1 MSTVL
6 YARTRWQQAGLVLGV
21 VLFLLVLSLDL
32 DPDKPVVTRMAAVAV
47 LMATWW
53 VTEAIPLA
61 ATAILPL
68 LLFPLL
74 DILSSKGTAP
84 LYFNSTIV
92 LFMGGFMIALT
103 MERWNLH
110 KRIALVVI
118 KTIGGGPSRIILGFM
133 VASAFLSM
141 WISNTAT
148 AVMMLPIGLSII
160 LQMESEFEARATRNF
175 SVGLMLGIAYA
186 ASVGGMATLVGTPP
200 NLAFQRV
207 FELTFPEGPGVAFGT
222 WFIMALPLTLIMLA
236 VIWVVITKVFY
247 RPEGH
252 LKVDRSIVEQELK
265 SLGSMRFEERIVSLV
280 FMITALLWI
289 FRGNLQL
296 GFVTI
301 PGWSNWLPD
310 PGMVDDGTV
319 ALMMASLLFL
329 VPTRTLEARS
339 KAATLMDASVFK
351 NLPWGIIILFGGGF
365 ALAEGFQVTGLA
377 DYLGNRLQ
385 LLAGFPPLVMIALIC
400 LSLTF
405 LTEVTSNTATTQMIL
420 PILASVGVAMGE
432 NPMLLMIPATLSA
445 SCAFMMPVA
454 TPPNAVVFGSG
465 RVAIGDMV
473 KTGIVINLLGVITIT
488 LMFYFLG
495 TAVFSVESGTQPSW
509 AVSAPQS

>member
-1 MSTVL
+1 VL
-6 YARTRWQQAGLVLGV
+6 YARTPLQQIGLVLGV
-21 VLFLLVLSLDL
+21 VLFFLVLSLDL
-32 DPDKPVVTRMAAVAV
+32 GPDNPMVTRMAAVAV

-53 VTEAIPLA
+53 LTEAIPLA
-61 ATAILPL
+61 ATALMPL
-68 LLFPLL
+68 LLFPIL
-74 DILSSKGTAP
+74 DILTTKGTAP

-118 KTIGGGPSRIILGFM
+118 KAIGGGPARIILGFM

-148 AVMMLPIGLSII
+148 AVMMLPIGLSIV
-160 LQMESEFEARATRNF
+160 LQMESEFDAQDTRKF

-207 FELTFPEGPGVAFGT
+207 FELTFPEGPGVAFGI
-222 WFIMALPLTLIMLA
+222 WFIMALPITLIMLA
-236 VIWVVITKVFY
+236 VIWVVITKILF
-247 RPEGH
+247 RPAAH
-252 LKVDRSIVEQELK
+252 LRVDRGIVDQELK
-265 SLGSMRFEERIVSLV
+265 SLGAMRFEERVVFIVFIV
-280 FMITALLWI
+280 TALLWV
-289 FRGNLQL
+289 FRKDLEV
-296 GFVTI
+296 GFVNI
-301 PGWSNWLPD
+301 PGWSGWLPD
-310 PGMVDDGTV
+310 PKMIDDGTV
-319 ALMMASLLFL
+319 ALLMASLLFFI
-329 VPTRTLEARS
+329 PTRTAGARS
-339 KAATLMDASVFK
+339 KAATIMDGSVFS

-365 ALAEGFQVTGLA
+365 ALAEGFKVTGLTH
-377 DYLGNRLQ
+377 YLGNQLQ
-385 LLAGFPPLVMIALIC
+385 LLSAFPTFLMIALVC

-405 LTEVTSNTATTQMIL
+405 LTEMTSNTATTQMVL

-432 NPMLLMIPATLSA
+432 NPMLLMVPATLSA

-465 RVAIGDMV
+465 RVAIGDML
-473 KTGIVINLLGVITIT
+473 KAGFVINLVGVVIIT

-495 TAVFSVESGTQPSW
+495 TAVFSVDPGVQPNW
-509 AVSAPQS
+509 AVLAAR

>member
-1 MSTVL
+1 M
-6 YARTRWQQAGLVLGV
+6 QQVGLVLGV
-21 VLFLLVLSLDL
+21 VLFFLVLALDL
-32 DPDKPVVTRMAAVAV
+32 DPDKPAVTRMAAVAV

-61 ATAILPL
+61 ATAVLPL
-68 LLFPLL
+68 LLFPIL
-74 DILSSKGTAP
+74 DILTGKDTAP

-118 KTIGGGPSRIILGFM
+118 RTIGGGPARIILGFM
-133 VASAFLSM
+133 AASAFLSM

-148 AVMMLPIGLSII
+148 AVMMLPIGLSIV
-160 LQMESEFEARATRNF
+160 LQMESEFDAKEARNF

-207 FELTFPEGPGVAFGT
+207 FELTFPDGPGVSFGT
-222 WFIMALPLTLIMLA
+222 WFVMALPLTIIMLT
-236 VIWVVITKVFY
+236 VIWVLITKVLF
-247 RPEGH
+247 RPPAH
-252 LKVDRSIVEQELK
+252 LKVDPGIVDRELK
-265 SLGSMRFEERIVSLV
+265 SLGAMSFEERIVFLV
-280 FMITALLWI
+280 FLTTALLWV
-289 FRGNLQL
+289 FRGDLEL
-296 GFVTI
+296 GFAEI
-301 PGWSNWLPD
+301 PGWSNLLPD
-310 PGMVDDGTV
+310 PRMVDDGTV
-319 ALMMASLLFL
+319 ALFMASLLFL
-329 VPTRTLEARS
+329 VPTRSFEARS
-339 KAATLMDASVFK
+339 KAATLMDGSVFK

-365 ALAEGFQVTGLA
+365 ALAEGFQATGLA
-377 DYLGNRLQ
+377 DYLGSRLQ
-385 LLAGFPPLVMIALIC
+385 LLSGIPTLLMIALIC

-445 SCAFMMPVA
+445 SCAFMLPVA

-465 RVAIGDMV
+465 RVEIGDMV
-473 KTGIVINLLGVITIT
+473 KTGIIINLLGVIIIT
-488 LMFYFLG
+488 FLFYFLG
-495 TAVFSVESGTQPSW
+495 TAVFSIEPGVQPDW
-509 AVSAPQS
+509 AATSAVPQ

>member
-6 YARTRWQQAGLVLGV
+6 YARTPLQQVGLVLGV
-21 VLFLLVLSLDL
+21 VLFFLVLSFDL
-32 DPDKPVVTRMAAVAV
+32 DPDKPIVTRMAAVAI
-47 LMATWW
+47 LMAIWW

-74 DILSSKGTAP
+74 DILTSNGTAP

-103 MERWNLH
+103 MERWDLH

-160 LQMESEFEARATRNF
+160 LQMESEFETEATRNF

-207 FELTFPEGPGVAFGT
+207 FELTFPEGPGVGFGT
-222 WFIMALPLTLIMLA
+222 WFIMGLPLSLIMLA
-236 VIWVVITKVFY
+236 VTWVVITKILY
-247 RPEGH
+247 RPAAH

-265 SLGSMRFEERIVSLV
+265 SLGSMRFEERVVFLV
-280 FMITALLWI
+280 FIITALLWV

-319 ALMMASLLFL
+319 ALFMASLLFL
-329 VPTRTLEARS
+329 VPTRTPDARS
-339 KAATLMDASVFK
+339 KAATLMDATVFK

-365 ALAEGFQVTGLA
+365 ALAEGFQVSGLA
-377 DYLGNRLQ
+377 DYLGSRLQ
-385 LLAGFPPLVMIALIC
+385 LLAGFPPLLMIALIC

-405 LTEVTSNTATTQMIL
+405 LTEVTSNTATAQMIL

-473 KTGIVINLLGVITIT
+473 KTGFVINLLGVVIIT
-488 LMFYFLG
+488 LVFYFLG
-495 TAVFSVESGTQPSW
+495 TAVFSIEGGIPPSW
-509 AVSAPQS
+509 AVSAPPS

>member
-1 MSTVL
+1 VSTVL
-6 YARTRWQQAGLVLGV
+6 YSRTRLQQVGLVLGLM
-21 VLFLLVLSLDL
+21 LFFLVLSLDL
-32 DPDKPVVTRMAAVAV
+32 EPGRPVVSRMAAVAV
-47 LMATWW
+47 LMAIWW

-68 LLFPLL
+68 LLFPIL
-74 DILSSKGTAP
+74 DILAGKGTAP

-118 KTIGGGPSRIILGFM
+118 KAIGGGPARITLGFM
-133 VASAFLSM
+133 AASAFLSM

-148 AVMMLPIGLSII
+148 TVMMFPIGLSIV
-160 LQMESEFEARATRNF
+160 LQMEGEFDVKATRNF

-200 NLAFQRV
+200 NLVFQRV
-207 FELTFPEGPGVAFGT
+207 FELTFPEGPGIAFGI
-222 WFIMALPLTLIMLA
+222 WFIMALPVTLIMLA
-236 VIWVVITKVFY
+236 VIWVIITQILY
-247 RPEGH
+247 RSAAY
-252 LKVDRSIVEQELK
+252 LQVDRGIVDRELK
-265 SLGSMRFEERIVSLV
+265 SLGTMRFEERMV
-280 FMITALLWI
+280 FGVFVTTALLWV
-289 FRGNLQL
+289 FRKDLNLGL
-296 GFVTI
+296 LNI
-301 PGWSNWLPD
+301 PGWSSLFPD
-310 PGMVDDGTV
+310 PKMIDDGTV
-319 ALMMASLLFL
+319 ALFMASLLFL
-329 VPTRTLEARS
+329 IPTRSRDARLR
-339 KAATLMDASVFK
+339 AATIMDATVFK

-365 ALAEGFQVTGLA
+365 ALAEGFKVTGLA
-377 DYLGNRLQ
+377 DYLGHQLQ
-385 LLAGFPPLVMIALIC
+385 LLSGFPTLLMIGLIC

-420 PILASVGVAMGE
+420 PILASVSVAMGE

-465 RVAIGDMV
+465 RVQIGDMV
-473 KTGIVINLLGVITIT
+473 KTGFVINIVGVIIIA

-495 TAVFSVESGTQPSW
+495 TTMFSVEPGMQPNW
-509 AVSAPQS
+509 AVSAAP